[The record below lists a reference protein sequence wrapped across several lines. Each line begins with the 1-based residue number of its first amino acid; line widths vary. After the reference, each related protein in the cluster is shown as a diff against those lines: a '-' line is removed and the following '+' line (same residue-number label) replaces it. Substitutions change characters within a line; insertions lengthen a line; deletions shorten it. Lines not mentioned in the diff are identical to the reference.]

1 MLQELEEAEIE
12 MDILQKEHALQE
24 SPKDSKEHQLPCL
37 DSIIFC
43 PYHCWN
49 HLIELITNLS

>member
-24 SPKDSKEHQLPCL
+24 SSKDSKKEHQLPCL
-37 DSIIFC
+37 DSNFL
-43 PYHCWN
+43 PLLLLDSSY
-49 HLIELITNLS
+49 